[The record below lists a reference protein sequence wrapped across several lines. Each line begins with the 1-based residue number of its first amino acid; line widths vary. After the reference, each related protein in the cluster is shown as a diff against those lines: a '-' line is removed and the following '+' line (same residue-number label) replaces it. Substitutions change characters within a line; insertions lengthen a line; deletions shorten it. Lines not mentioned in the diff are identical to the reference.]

1 MRDVLWYLPT
11 LAMRLSVLEEGAWHV
26 LRVEGLVVGRG
37 LWGWGWSGR
46 LVGLVLVLLVVVVLW
61 VLWVLLMLLLL
72 LLLLRAVLIY
82 PALGRIAALGA
93 YPAKWGPIVLF
104 LVRRRHKLLLRL
116 LQLLLV
122 LDVLGRHLGRLV
134 VVFLEEGVEVV
145 LVLLVGG
152 GQVGRRAL
160 VVLMPLLRTT
170 VFLRLVLLHTGVAL
184 PGGLASTQ
192 AVLLCFGLLVLV
204 ALDSGCNATAQR
216 LLLGLGHVCR
226 GRGLGLIGAAVRRLE
241 SRCGRRPSLLLVV
254 LHRRR
259 RR

>member
-1 MRDVLWYLPT
+1 
-11 LAMRLSVLEEGAWHV
+11 MRLSVLEEGAWHV
-26 LRVEGLVVGRG
+26 LRVEGLVVGHG

-46 LVGLVLVLLVVVVLW
+46 LVGFVLVLLAVVVLW

-134 VVFLEEGVEVV
+134 VVFLEERVEVV

-160 VVLMPLLRTT
+160 VVLMPLLHTT
-170 VFLRLVLLHTGVAL
+170 VFLRLVLLHTGVTL
-184 PGGLASTQ
+184 PDGLASTQ

>member
-1 MRDVLWYLPT
+1 
-11 LAMRLSVLEEGAWHV
+11 MRLSVLEEGAWHV
-26 LRVEGLVVGRG
+26 LRVEGLVVGHG

-46 LVGLVLVLLVVVVLW
+46 LVGFVLVLLVMVVLW
-61 VLWVLLMLLLL
+61 VLWVLLMLLLLL

-116 LQLLLV
+116 LQFLLV

-134 VVFLEEGVEVV
+134 VVFLEERVEVV

-160 VVLMPLLRTT
+160 VVLMPLLHTT
-170 VFLRLVLLHTGVAL
+170 VFLRLVLLHTGVTL
-184 PGGLASTQ
+184 PDGLASTQ